1 MYIGHGVYK
10 SDPNSEVN
18 EWTQAGEL
26 PKQIRMLREIPGI
39 DGSAFYSSKHFKR
52 DLMGFQDSLK
62 QDLYRYRTLVPPMPW
77 LNHQPPHPVAKFKQR
92 GKTVKWKIRET
103 DFDLDKPYKFIL
115 YLNEE
120 GEKLNPENPEF
131 IHIILDKDLDK
142 YKFERINEKRK
153 KYEVRIS
160 VLDRLNNESWLS
172 PPKIIRL

>member
-1 MYIGHGVYK
+1 
-10 SDPNSEVN
+10 
-18 EWTQAGEL
+18 
-26 PKQIRMLREIPGI
+26 
-39 DGSAFYSSKHFKR
+39 
-52 DLMGFQDSLK
+52 
-62 QDLYRYRTLVPPMPW
+62 MPW